1 MSQRSESQQRYQCVL
16 PLLYIAWTSNKP
28 KVTCSDCKTDFHAV
42 CLKFSKADVDCIT
55 QDGMVWR
62 CKNCAAERRKSMRFE
77 SEAGEGRLSLEDVMK
92 VVTEIRDSQ
101 KQYEKSFNTAIEAVN
116 LQLAE
121 NTDAVKAQSNECS
134 KMSNLIEA
142 LTTENSQ
149 LKKKVK
155 ELETR
160 LEDIE
165 QYSRSNCIEIQGIPL
180 EPAENVLNIV
190 KDVGRALDFDISDTM
205 VDACHRLGVQKT
217 GDKPPGI
224 IVKFV
229 RRMDKE
235 SFIQRR
241 RVKTTLST
249 PESISCIDHVFTKIT
264 NKYMTEAEVMVVDT
278 NITDHRMVVLSVR
291 VCANR
296 TDRQIDTSPASS
308 GPSYRIDYVKLKT
321 TLDSVDWKDVYSD
334 TNPSSA
340 FYTFHSKLLSIISEC
355 KVEKRNAR
363 ESLVKIKPWMNN
375 YICAK
380 IKFKNKLFEK
390 VKNHPNNDKLI
401 NYF

>member
-1 MSQRSESQQRYQCVL
+1 
-16 PLLYIAWTSNKP
+16 
-28 KVTCSDCKTDFHAV
+28 
-42 CLKFSKADVDCIT
+42 
-55 QDGMVWR
+55 
-62 CKNCAAERRKSMRFE
+62 
-77 SEAGEGRLSLEDVMK
+77 
-92 VVTEIRDSQ
+92 
-101 KQYEKSFNTAIEAVN
+101 
-116 LQLAE
+116 
-121 NTDAVKAQSNECS
+121 
-134 KMSNLIEA
+134 MSNLIEA

-249 PESISCIDHVFTKIT
+249 RHIGRKDDCPIYVNES
-264 NKYMTEAEVMVVDT
+264 
-278 NITDHRMVVLSVR
+278 L
-291 VCANR
+291 
-296 TDRQIDTSPASS
+296 SPARRRLHALARKFQREKNYKFLWVRNGKIFMRKEDKAPVKVISS
-308 GPSYRIDYVKLKT
+308 EEDLQRYL
-321 TLDSVDWKDVYSD
+321 
-334 TNPSSA
+334 
-340 FYTFHSKLLSIISEC
+340 
-355 KVEKRNAR
+355 
-363 ESLVKIKPWMNN
+363 
-375 YICAK
+375 
-380 IKFKNKLFEK
+380 
-390 VKNHPNNDKLI
+390 
-401 NYF
+401 

>member
-1 MSQRSESQQRYQCVL
+1 MSSCGVCMKS
-16 PLLYIAWTSNKP
+16 IAGNKP
-28 KVTCSDCKTDFHAV
+28 KVTCSVCKTDVHAV

-77 SEAGEGRLSLEDVMK
+77 LEAGEGRLSLEDVMK

-101 KQYEKSFNTAIEAVN
+101 KQYEKSFNTVIEAVN

-121 NTDAVKAQSNECS
+121 NTDAVKAQSNECI

-142 LTTENSQ
+142 LTTENGQ

-165 QYSRSNCIEIQGIPL
+165 QYSRSNCIEMQGIPL
-180 EPAENVLNIV
+180 EPAEDVLNIV
-190 KDVGRALDFDISDTM
+190 KDVGRALDLDISDTM

-229 RRMDKE
+229 RRMGKE

-249 PESISCIDHVFTKIT
+249 RHIGRKDDRSIYVNES
-264 NKYMTEAEVMVVDT
+264 
-278 NITDHRMVVLSVR
+278 L
-291 VCANR
+291 
-296 TDRQIDTSPASS
+296 SPARR
-308 GPSYRIDYVKLKT
+308 RIHALARRFQREKNCKFLWIRNGKIFMRKEDKAPVK
-321 TLDSVDWKDVYSD
+321 
-334 TNPSSA
+334 
-340 FYTFHSKLLSIISEC
+340 IISSE
-355 KVEKRNAR
+355 EDLQRY
-363 ESLVKIKPWMNN
+363 L
-375 YICAK
+375 
-380 IKFKNKLFEK
+380 
-390 VKNHPNNDKLI
+390 
-401 NYF
+401 